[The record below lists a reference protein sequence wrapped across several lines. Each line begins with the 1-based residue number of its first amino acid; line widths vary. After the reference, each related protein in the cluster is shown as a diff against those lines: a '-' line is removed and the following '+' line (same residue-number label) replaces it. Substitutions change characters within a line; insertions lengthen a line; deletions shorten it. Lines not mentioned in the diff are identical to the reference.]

1 MVQRKAIKKLY
12 VIENKK
18 LRYIKHTYT
27 HTQMPSRVSCMQ
39 ATMQP
44 KRAQNKNR
52 EKKTK
57 EFVQ

>member
-18 LRYIKHTYT
+18 LRYIK